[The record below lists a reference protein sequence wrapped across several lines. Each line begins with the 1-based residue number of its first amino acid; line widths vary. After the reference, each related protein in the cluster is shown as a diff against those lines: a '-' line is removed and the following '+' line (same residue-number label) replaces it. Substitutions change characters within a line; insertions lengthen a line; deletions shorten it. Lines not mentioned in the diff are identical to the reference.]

1 MSIVRKNAIL
11 QGLSGKLGE
20 THAYR
25 KIQGKMYMITL
36 PEKGKPV
43 RDDQKVFITRFQRAA
58 SYAKAAIQIDD
69 VKAVYATGITQK
81 KQSAYMVAL
90 SDVLNPPKVN
100 EIKASDYNGNVGDE
114 IRVDATDDFRV
125 VRVRITIYDVDGNKL
140 EVGEA
145 FQDLRHSH
153 LWRYSATAPNPAV
166 KGSRISVMA
175 FDMADN
181 ETTQELTL

>member
-1 MSIVRKNAIL
+1 MSKVRKNPL
-11 QGLSGKLGE
+11 LEGLSGKLGE

-25 KIQGKMYMITL
+25 KIQGKMYMVTL
-36 PEKGKPV
+36 PEKGKPL
-43 RDDQKVFITRFQRAA
+43 REDQKVFITKFQRAA
-58 SYAKAAIQIDD
+58 SYAKAAVKIDE
-69 VKAVYATGITQK
+69 VRATYATGITQK
-81 KQSAYMVAL
+81 KQNAYTVAL

-100 EIKASDYNGNVGDE
+100 EIKASDYNGQAGDE

-125 VRVRITIYDVDGNKL
+125 VRVRVTIYDADGNKL

-145 FQDLRHSH
+145 FQDLKHSH

-166 KGSRISVMA
+166 KGSRISVTA